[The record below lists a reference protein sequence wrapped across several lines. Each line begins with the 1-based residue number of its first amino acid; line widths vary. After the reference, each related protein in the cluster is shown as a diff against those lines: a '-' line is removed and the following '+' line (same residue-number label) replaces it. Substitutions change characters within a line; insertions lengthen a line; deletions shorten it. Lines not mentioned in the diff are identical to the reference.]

1 MQDFPDNSISREDR
15 MVRLNSVFRPF
26 IDVNRARLLAAAGA
40 DHLRGGGLGDELLF
54 EREQQLQAAWLL
66 SIFGVTNLLQSYGL
80 DLLLEV
86 AFLVAYTAQIYVVMR
101 DARG

>member
-54 EREQQLQAAWLL
+54 EPQQRLQAACLL
-66 SIFGVTNLLQSYGL
+66 RIFGETNLLQSHAL
-80 DLLLEV
+80 DPLLEV
-86 AFLVAYTAQIYVVMR
+86 ANLGAHSAQATVGR
-101 DARG
+101 HAAAW